1 MKASPWFWAGL
12 AGVSA
17 AVLTLFLVGW
27 LLPGGVELPGLV
39 EAKSHPFLAEARK
52 RMESFQI
59 LSGGLSG
66 AMRKGIQ
73 GYGLTGAE
81 KEHRV
86 FVSPILVYLPKNAE
100 PVQPLD
106 RKMKTDDGIEIGW
119 KMKNGF
125 DPADP
130 GVAEQDPDEDGFTN
144 LEEFSANPQTDP
156 SRKEDSPAKE
166 SKLKSRSRSPAPMQ
180 VSFVEKLGGDLTI
193 RFQVGQKRAEFK
205 GKVGD
210 VGWIMAGPGV
220 LTVFKDQEKMN
231 AAVSKAKEAGQNSH
245 VIPVKILSY
254 LEKIEKIK
262 EAKTGGVEIEKDN
275 STLLLQ
281 RNDALQEQVTLS
293 FSIPTDPRTVIW
305 EVGEIVFFTPSSGGK
320 ELGPYRVGEIFT
332 FGEKEFAILK
342 REGDKIQLAIR
353 GGPEPRLFWV
363 PPEPAPRSP
372 APSAP

>member
-1 MKASPWFWAGL
+1 
-12 AGVSA
+12 
-17 AVLTLFLVGW
+17 
-27 LLPGGVELPGLV
+27 
-39 EAKSHPFLAEARK
+39 
-52 RMESFQI
+52 
-59 LSGGLSG
+59 
-66 AMRKGIQ
+66 
-73 GYGLTGAE
+73 
-81 KEHRV
+81 V
-86 FVSPILVYLPKNAE
+86 F
-100 PVQPLD
+100 
-106 RKMKTDDGIEIGW
+106 R
-119 KMKNGF
+119 
-125 DPADP
+125 
-130 GVAEQDPDEDGFTN
+130 
-144 LEEFSANPQTDP
+144 
-156 SRKEDSPAKE
+156 
-166 SKLKSRSRSPAPMQ
+166 
-180 VSFVEKLGGDLTI
+180 
-193 RFQVGQKRAEFK
+193 
-205 GKVGD
+205 
-210 VGWIMAGPGV
+210 
-220 LTVFKDQEKMN
+220 DQEKKKP
-231 AAVSKAKEAGQNSH
+231 AVSKAKEAGQNSH

>member
-1 MKASPWFWAGL
+1 LKASPWFWAGL

-130 GVAEQDPDEDGFTN
+130 GVAEQDPDQDGFTN
-144 LEEFSANPQTDP
+144 LEEFAANPQTDP

-210 VGWIMAGPGV
+210 VGWIILGPGV